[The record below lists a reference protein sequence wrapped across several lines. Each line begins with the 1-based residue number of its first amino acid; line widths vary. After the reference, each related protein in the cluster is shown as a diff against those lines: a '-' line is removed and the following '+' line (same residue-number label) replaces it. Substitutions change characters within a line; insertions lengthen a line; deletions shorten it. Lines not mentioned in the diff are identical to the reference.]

1 MIVMNSQIF
10 NLIRKLEKKTPMIM
24 KNKENNK
31 LRLGNFS
38 ISKPTEWDKN
48 NVKLEISDYDYDS
61 TNITIEDLKI
71 LYEYIGNILKTN

>member
-1 MIVMNSQIF
+1 
-10 NLIRKLEKKTPMIM
+10 MIM
-24 KNKENNK
+24 ENQGNDK

-38 ISKPTEWDKN
+38 ISKPKKWNKN